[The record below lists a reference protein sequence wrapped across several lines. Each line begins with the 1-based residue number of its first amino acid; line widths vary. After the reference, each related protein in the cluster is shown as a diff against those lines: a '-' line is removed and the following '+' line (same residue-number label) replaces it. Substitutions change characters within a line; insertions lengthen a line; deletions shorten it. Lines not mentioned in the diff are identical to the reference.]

1 MVLFEQFLD
10 LLGQPPGS
18 LVYHFI
24 ILFAV
29 EAALAISFGQWM
41 RERDPGTGRLTIA
54 ILGIFAARS
63 LVLIAALLAWRG
75 VLPRDVLLPPIE
87 RAGDTVTI
95 LGLLWAFTT
104 MDDPLILHRNFVPD
118 VVAGVLVGII
128 FAGFAGS
135 YYFWL
140 FTAPQ
145 GQMFNGLWLD
155 SAWMVGQIILA
166 VVGLVWMLS
175 RIRYV
180 YDPFL
185 KGMMLILLGGA
196 AGMHLVR
203 PPLGDV
209 AAAVRIGQVL
219 VMPMLAALTYRHV
232 VDHLLHYWDAFEPSH
247 VAVAE
252 SLADKTQSNLP
263 RISLREAPLAEKTPP
278 GEHPPVD
285 EETPIEG
292 PPQPAVTLMEG
303 IDEEDVAGPEPP
315 GLVGPPQMLEVVDA
329 LGGLLSTLEEAL
341 AVREAAKAVA
351 TALRADIAVVA
362 IVDEGE
368 QQAGIIGGYDNI
380 AQQFLPQAVLELSDH
395 PTIVKA
401 LSRLRQMRLT
411 PQRNSAE
418 LRDLF
423 SRLEITHEGPAYLQ
437 PLVKDKER
445 IGVLIVGSP
454 YSERQFSNQERNLLV
469 RFGPLVTASLL
480 NAERYQDLHE
490 ENERAMLEESVRT
503 ASLADELTAA
513 MAELGEERRQAE
525 EMKAYIRDI
534 HRQLDVVPEQQAA
547 AQQQIDELTDEVERL
562 RQDNQEADALREEY
576 ERLKEEASRL
586 GELEE
591 TNQRLKE
598 EAGRVAELER
608 ELDRLQARY
617 EARQEVL
624 AASPAIESSH
634 IFERQLEEARLAAQS
649 EIASLRARLAHAAIS
664 QQEVAFLQEQL
675 AVKARESISLQ
686 TRLTEA
692 QAMVDAL
699 REQIRSGGAST
710 RHLETLQM
718 RVAAQAAEISS
729 LQNELTLTQA
739 SAGLDAE
746 ALEEQAIV
754 EQIDRDG
761 VAQLQVQLAERAA
774 LVEALQNQ
782 LAEKNR
788 AIGDLRAHMA
798 EVESSLHNLET
809 QLSAKTE
816 EIHSLYASLTE
827 TRDEA
832 QERIAALQAELEA
845 EAEGG
850 SPDDGRQARV
860 AALEEELADRTAAA
874 EALEQQL
881 ENTTRTMAALE
892 AQLNATNDAV
902 DAAITGARAFDSHD
916 EVIASMAQELR
927 TPMSAITGY
936 TELLLRESVGILG
949 ALQRKFLQRVKSNTD
964 RMGAM
969 LDDLIRVTAVDTGR
983 LELEAE
989 MVDVTYAI
997 EEVVMNVA
1005 GQYRE
1010 KELTLRLNVSDT
1022 LPPLKADRAALLQI
1036 LGNLLTNAA
1045 LASPVKGEVRLLA
1058 DRRRDTVP
1066 AGEGGWEVEAN
1077 CLYLAVED
1085 SGSGIDPDEYE
1096 GVFSRKYLADSPL
1109 IEGLGDTG
1117 VGLSMAKTLI
1127 DAHGGRI
1134 WLESQA
1140 GTGTTFFVLIPLR
1153 RPQGDAQ

>member
-24 ILFAV
+24 ILFAL
-29 EAALAISFGQWM
+29 EAALAIGFGQWL

-87 RAGDTVTI
+87 RAGDTLTI

-104 MDDPLILHRNFVPD
+104 MDDPLILRRNFGPD

-155 SAWMVGQIILA
+155 SAWMVGQIILS

-180 YDPFL
+180 YDSFL
-185 KGMMLILLGGA
+185 KGVMLILLGGA
-196 AGMHLVR
+196 AGLQLVQ

-232 VDHLLHYWDAFEPSH
+232 VDHLLHYWDAFEPSR
-247 VAVAE
+247 ASEAE
-252 SLADKTQSNLP
+252 SLADKTQPRLP
-263 RISLREAPLAEKTPP
+263 SISLREAPLAAKTPP
-278 GEHPPVD
+278 GEQPPVG
-285 EETPIEG
+285 EQTPVEG
-292 PPQPAVTLMEG
+292 PPKPAVALVEE
-303 IDEEDVAGPEPP
+303 IEKEEDAGPEPP
-315 GLVGPPQMLEVVDA
+315 GLIGQPQMLEVVDA
-329 LGGLLSTLEEAL
+329 LGGLLSTLEETQ

-351 TALRADIAVVA
+351 TALRADISVVA
-362 IVDEGE
+362 IVDEQQ
-368 QQAGIIGGYDNI
+368 QQAGIVGGYDNI
-380 AQQFLPQAVLELSDH
+380 AQQFLPQAVLELADH
-395 PTIVKA
+395 PTIVKS

-423 SRLEITHEGPAYLQ
+423 TRLEITHEGPAYFQ
-437 PLVKDKER
+437 PLVKDKDR
-445 IGVLIVGSP
+445 IGVLIVALP
-454 YSERQFSNQERNLLV
+454 YSERQFSNEERNLLV
-469 RFGPLVTASLL
+469 RFGPLVTAALL

-503 ASLADELTAA
+503 ASLHDELTAA
-513 MAELGEERRQAE
+513 MAELGEERRQGE

-534 HRQLDVVPEQQAA
+534 HRQLDVLPEQQAA
-547 AQQQIDELTDEVERL
+547 ARQQIEELSDEVERL
-562 RQDNQEADALREEY
+562 RQEGEEAAALREEY

-591 TNQRLKE
+591 ANKRLKE

-608 ELDRLQARY
+608 ELERLQDRY
-617 EARQEVL
+617 EARRSAMSAGPLE
-624 AASPAIESSH
+624 SH
-634 IFERQLEEARLAAQS
+634 IYERQLEEARLAAQS

-718 RVAAQAAEISS
+718 RVATQAAEISS

-746 ALEEQAIV
+746 ALKQQEIV
-754 EQIDRDG
+754 EQIDRDA
-761 VAQLQVQLAERAA
+761 VTQLEAQLAERAA
-774 LVEALQNQ
+774 LVETLQGQ

-788 AIGDLRAHMA
+788 AIGDLRSHMA
-798 EVESSLHNLET
+798 EVESSLRNLET

-816 EIHSLYASLTE
+816 EIYSLHASLTE

-832 QERIAALQAELEA
+832 QERIATLQAELEA
-845 EAEGG
+845 GVEEPG
-850 SPDDGRQARV
+850 DERQARV
-860 AALEEELADRTAAA
+860 AALEAELADKSTAV
-874 EALEQQL
+874 EQLEQQL
-881 ENTTRTMAALE
+881 QNTTHSMSALE

-902 DAAITGARAFDSHD
+902 DAAISGARAFDSHD

-983 LELEAE
+983 LELETE
-989 MVDVTYAI
+989 TVDVAYAI

-1010 KELTLRLNVSDT
+1010 KELTLRFNIAEN

-1045 LASPVKGEVRLLA
+1045 LASPVKGEVHLLA

-1085 SGSGIDPDEYE
+1085 SGTGIDPDEYE

-1117 VGLSMAKTLI
+1117 VGLSMAKTLV

-1134 WLESQA
+1134 WLESRA
-1140 GTGTTFFVLIPLR
+1140 GAGTTFYVLIPLR
-1153 RPQGDAQ
+1153 RPQGERK